1 MPYPVGF
8 GGIEALQT
16 PPTIVPLLVAPH
28 EFSADVQAVGAGAG
42 QLEFG
47 GVFAEHEPLHKIVP
61 GLV

>member
-1 MPYPVGF
+1 M
-8 GGIEALQT
+8 
-16 PPTIVPLLVAPH
+16 PLLVAPH